1 VYPAVWRL
9 IYKTMNKTLYIF
21 VAIILFLIAAISI
34 TLLSQDP
41 SSGDG
46 VTNVVYTDL
55 NVTFKPENSS
65 DIIASNFLKNQ
76 TVKED
81 TQNPG
86 LYELG
91 NTAEVD
97 AITGGEPAYAAIFDK
112 ESGVFNIM
120 LLKKPFRQSR
130 LEMEVYLKN
139 LLQISEEEMCQLSY
153 SVTVPGYVDQNASGQ
168 DYRFSFCSDA
178 VQL

>member
-1 VYPAVWRL
+1 
-9 IYKTMNKTLYIF
+9 MNKTLYIF
-21 VAIILFLIAAISI
+21 FAIILFLMLAIGV
-34 TLLSQDP
+34 TLLRQD
-41 SSGDG
+41 SGSGEG

-55 NVTFKPENSS
+55 NITFKPQNGS
-65 DIIASNFLKNQ
+65 DIMASNFLANE

-91 NTAEVD
+91 NTAESDVV
-97 AITGGEPAYAAIFDK
+97 TGGEPAYAVIFDK
-112 ESGVFNIM
+112 ESGVFNAM
-120 LLKKPFRQSR
+120 LLKKPFVQSR

-139 LLQISEEEMCQLSY
+139 LLQISDEEMCQLSY

>member
-1 VYPAVWRL
+1 
-9 IYKTMNKTLYIF
+9 MNKTLYIF
-21 VAIILFLIAAISI
+21 FAIILFLTLAIGV
-34 TLLSQDP
+34 TLLRQG
-41 SSGDG
+41 SGSEEG

-55 NVTFKPENSS
+55 NVTFKPENGS
-65 DIIASNFLKNQ
+65 DITASNFLANE

-91 NTAEVD
+91 NTVESDVV
-97 AITGGEPAYAAIFDK
+97 TGGEPAYAAIFDK
-112 ESGVFNIM
+112 ESGVFNTM
-120 LLKKPFRQSR
+120 LLKKPFVQSR

-139 LLQISEEEMCQLSY
+139 LLQISDEEMCQLSY

-178 VQL
+178 VQF